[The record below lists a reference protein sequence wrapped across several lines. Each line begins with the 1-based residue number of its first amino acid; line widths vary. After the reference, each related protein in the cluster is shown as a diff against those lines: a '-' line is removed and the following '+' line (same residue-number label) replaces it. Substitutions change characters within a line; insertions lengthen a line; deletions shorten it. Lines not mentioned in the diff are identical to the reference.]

1 MKTTLIVA
9 FTLLTSISFSQLVQK
24 TELDAFWNST
34 ILPIVKIDKETI
46 IAQTNFP
53 LEGAWGYMV
62 DDLSEPES
70 WTTELYSNNLEKIF
84 TDEIRIS
91 MRSKTINDLAH
102 FTTDEGETAL
112 LLSILIETYDKE
124 SDMTFETSY
133 MYFFKKFD
141 GNWKLF
147 KIDIAG

>member
-1 MKTTLIVA
+1 MKTTLIIA

-24 TELDAFWNST
+24 AELDEFWNSN
-34 ILPIVKIDKETI
+34 ILPMVKIDKEAI

-53 LEGAWGYMV
+53 LDGAWGYMV

-70 WTTELYSNNLEKIF
+70 WTQELYSNNLEKIY
-84 TDEIRIS
+84 TEEIRIA

-112 LLSILIETYDKE
+112 LLSIMIETYDKE
-124 SDMTFETSY
+124 SDMTFELSY
-133 MYFFKKFD
+133 MFFFKKID

-147 KIDIAG
+147 KMDIAG

>member
-1 MKTTLIVA
+1 MKTTLIIA
-9 FTLLTSISFSQLVQK
+9 FTLFTSISFSQLVQK
-24 TELDAFWNST
+24 AELEAFWNSN
-34 ILPIVKIDKETI
+34 ILSMVKIDKETI
-46 IAQTNFP
+46 ISQTNFP

-70 WTTELYSNNLEKIF
+70 WTQELYSNNLEKIY
-84 TDEIRIS
+84 TNEIRIA

-102 FTTDEGETAL
+102 FTTEEGETAL
-112 LLSILIETYDKE
+112 LLSIMIETYDKE

-141 GNWKLF
+141 VNWKLF
-147 KIDIAG
+147 KIDLAG

>member
-1 MKTTLIVA
+1 MKTFLIIA
-9 FTLLTSISFSQLVQK
+9 FTQLTIISYSQLVPKPGLEQ
-24 TELDAFWNST
+24 FWNST
-34 ILPIVKIDKETI
+34 ILPMVQLDNETVI
-46 IAQTNFP
+46 SQTNFP

-70 WTTELYSNNLEKIF
+70 WTQALYSNNLEKIY
-84 TDEIRIS
+84 TNEIRIAL
-91 MRSKTINDLAH
+91 RNKTINDLAH
-102 FTTDEGETAL
+102 FTTDEGQIVL

-141 GNWKLF
+141 GYWKLF
-147 KIDIAG
+147 KIDIVG